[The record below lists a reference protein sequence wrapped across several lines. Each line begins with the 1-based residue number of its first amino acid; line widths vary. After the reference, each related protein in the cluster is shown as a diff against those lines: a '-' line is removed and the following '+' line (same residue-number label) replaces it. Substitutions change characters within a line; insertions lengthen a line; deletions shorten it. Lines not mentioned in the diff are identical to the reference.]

1 VIQRLIAPFVLAL
14 SLMAAAAAPAAEPGG
29 PRIDQIQQLGS
40 HNSYKR
46 VPDKD
51 QLDRWRA
58 ARPEGYPNLEYGHPS
73 LAAQLDLGVRQLEI
87 DIYADSR
94 GGLFSEP
101 YSGDPAALEVMNAP
115 GIKVLHMWRVDTR
128 VHCLTLALCLADVA
142 RWSEQ
147 NPDHGLVTILINTH
161 DIDEAHRLS
170 APEPMSAT
178 SLDELD
184 RTARQA
190 FGAQLLTPDEVRAGA
205 PSLRAAALAHQWPTQ
220 QAARGRIM
228 MALDVGPLLSEV
240 YREGHPS
247 LQGRALFGF
256 YPETDPEAAIFN
268 IGDPIRDEARI
279 RTLVGQGFIVR
290 TRSDADTR
298 EARDGNR
305 LRLDAAIRSRAQI
318 ISTDYY
324 PGAPDILGLGFT
336 ADLDGAFVRP
346 LPDLEVQ
353 PDLSL
358 ERVVYLYRHG
368 LRAPV
373 ADEKA
378 AAAFS
383 GKTWPAWPVGEGALT
398 ERGGEAVRLMG
409 AWDRAWLAAEGLM
422 AATGCPAA
430 GSVVLWTNSVSRT
443 IGSGQ
448 ALAEGFAP
456 GCGLAVGHLPAGT
469 PDPVFSPVDAGAVDF
484 DARDIARIVNAGN
497 STAAMIAPHRAAFR
511 RLAYLLGCDSRPQPC
526 DLAAI
531 PGSVVANTGG
541 TALDVRGPIAIGSGA
556 GQIFLLQYLEGLPL
570 DQVGWGMAGP
580 DDIAWF
586 SRLHALQVDIRNR
599 TDVAARVMSAPLA
612 HRVAQALQPGAPPV
626 TILVAHDGHIAGLSS
641 LLGVHFQ
648 LEGYG
653 YDDPPI
659 GGALRLEVLRNRR
672 TGESVVRASYQ
683 AQRPDQIRNLTPLGV
698 DAPPSVQDV
707 VIGRC
712 RPQRLTC
719 PLAAVTRGLQTG
731 EW

>member
-1 VIQRLIAPFVLAL
+1 MIQRLIAPLILAW
-14 SLMAAAAAPAAEPGG
+14 SLTTAPAAPAAETGT

-46 VPDKD
+46 VPDED
-51 QLDRWRA
+51 QLERWRQ
-58 ARPEGYPNLEYGHPS
+58 ARPEGYPNLEYGHPP
-73 LAAQLDLGVRQLEI
+73 LAAQLDLGIRQLEI
-87 DIYADSR
+87 DIYADSQ

-101 YSGDPAALEVMNAP
+101 YSGDPAALEIMNKP

-142 RWSEQ
+142 RWSEH

-161 DIDEAHRLS
+161 DIDEAHRQS
-170 APEPMSAT
+170 APEPMSAA
-178 SLDELD
+178 SLGELD
-184 RTARQA
+184 RTVRRA
-190 FGAQLLTPDEVRAGA
+190 FGGKLLTPDDVRAGA
-205 PSLRAAALAHQWPTQ
+205 PSLRAAVLAHQWPAQ
-220 QAARGRIM
+220 RAARGRIM

-305 LRLDAAIRSRAQI
+305 LRLAAAIRSRAQI

-324 PGAPDILGLGFT
+324 PGAPDFLGLGFS
-336 ADLDGAFVRP
+336 ADLDGAFARP
-346 LPDLEVQ
+346 LPDLEAQ
-353 PDLSL
+353 PDLLL

-368 LRAPV
+368 VRAPV

-383 GKTWPAWPVGEGALT
+383 AKTWPAWTTGEGTLT
-398 ERGGEAVRLMG
+398 GRGSEAVRLMG
-409 AWDRAWLAAEGLM
+409 VWDRAWLAAHGLM
-422 AATGCPAA
+422 AEAGCPAA
-430 GSVVLWTNSVSRT
+430 GSVVLWTNSVPRT

-448 ALAEGFAP
+448 ALAEGLAP

-469 PDPVFSPVDAGAVDF
+469 PDPLFNPVDAGAVDF
-484 DARDIARIVNAGN
+484 DAQDIARIINAGG

-511 RLAYLLGCDSRPQPC
+511 RLAHLLGCDSGAQPC

-531 PGSVVANTGG
+531 PGSVAANAGG

-599 TDVAARVMSAPLA
+599 TDVAAQILSAPLA
-612 HRVAQALQPGAPPV
+612 HLIAQALQPGAPTV

-648 LEGYG
+648 LDGYG

-659 GGALRLEVLRNRR
+659 GGALRFEVLRNRQ
-672 TGESVVRASYQ
+672 TGEQVVRASYQ
-683 AQRPDQIRNLTPLGV
+683 AQRPDQIRNLTFL
-698 DAPPSVQDV
+698 DADTPPSVQDV

-712 RPQRLTC
+712 KPQRLTC

-731 EW
+731 QW